1 MNTMRSIL
9 AIAPVLL
16 LLGSCGSETGQDLQ
30 SLFETRDV
38 KKIRQERDRLAEQQ
52 KSLELQLEQIDS
64 VIRRLEG
71 LSNIPLVTITEVEHT
86 DFQHYLQLQGNVK
99 TRANVLVYPEYQGVL
114 QKIYVTE
121 GQPVKKGQ
129 ILGRIDDGGLSSQLA
144 QLKSQAELARTTF
157 ERQKRLWDQKIGS
170 EIQYLQAKTN
180 YESSTS
186 MVEQMESQLGK
197 TTLRAPFDG
206 IVDDVFKDEGTVVG
220 PGPGSEVFRIV
231 NQSKMYVETEVPEVH
246 LPNVTP
252 GKQVEIYFPV
262 LGKSVESRVRQTGSY
277 IDPGNRTFM
286 VEIPVPSTERVVKP
300 NLTAEVKINDYS
312 NPNAVLI
319 PQSIVSDDASG
330 RKYIYLAETNR
341 EAVRS
346 VNIPDSIA
354 SEFMKVRRQFVTTGL
369 TQGDFIEV
377 LEGLEPGMQVIYEG
391 ARMVR
396 EGQIVRKINSSRR

>member
-1 MNTMRSIL
+1 MNNMRSIL
-9 AIAPVLL
+9 TIALALL
-16 LLGSCGSETGQDLQ
+16 LLSSCGSGTQQDLQ
-30 SLFETRDV
+30 SLFESGDV
-38 KKIRQERDRLAEQQ
+38 KKIRQERDRLAEEQ
-52 KSLELQLEQIDS
+52 KSLELRREQIDS

-71 LSNIPLVTITEVEHT
+71 LSNIPLVTVTRAEHKAF
-86 DFQHYLQLQGNVK
+86 DHYLQLQGNVK

-114 QKIYVTE
+114 QKIYVTQ
-121 GQPVKKGQ
+121 GQSVRKGQ

-144 QLKSQAELARTTF
+144 QLKAQAELARTTY

-180 YESSTS
+180 FESSTS
-186 MVEQMESQLGK
+186 MVKQMESQLDK

-206 IVDDVFKDEGTVVG
+206 IVDDVIKDEGTVVG

-231 NQSKMYVETEVPEVH
+231 NRSKMYVETEVPELH

-252 GKQVEIYFPV
+252 GKQVEIFFPV
-262 LGKSVESRVRQTGSY
+262 LGKSVESSVSQTGSY
-277 IDPGNRTFM
+277 IDPGNRTFK

-312 NPNAVLI
+312 NPKAILV
-319 PQSIVSDDASG
+319 PQSIVSDNASG
-330 RKYIYLAETNR
+330 QKYVYLAEADP

-354 SEFMKVRRQFVTTGL
+354 SEFLKVKRQFVTTGL
-369 TQGDFIEV
+369 TQGDYIEV
-377 LEGLEPGMQVIYEG
+377 LEGLEPGMNVIYEG

-396 EGQIVRKINSSRR
+396 EGQIVRKIN